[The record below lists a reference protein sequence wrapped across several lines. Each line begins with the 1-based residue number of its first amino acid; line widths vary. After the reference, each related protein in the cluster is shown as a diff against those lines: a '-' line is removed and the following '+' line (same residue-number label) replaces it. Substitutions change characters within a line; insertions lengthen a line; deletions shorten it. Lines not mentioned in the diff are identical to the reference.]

1 MKRTKSLFLMSAA
14 SLGGMLAMT
23 SCASEEMEPVV
34 SDGNVT
40 FTVNLP
46 ELGTRYGE
54 GVTANKLYVAVYSA
68 DGTELLMSNF
78 PNDQKNASSITVGNN
93 GGFAGKATT
102 VTIPLVKNSSYK
114 IAFWAQ
120 ADGAPY
126 TYSTSDKT
134 IKVSYSGAEAND
146 ETRDAFFSY
155 ESVTADGSVHPVTL
169 FRPFSQ
175 INIGTND
182 LDAAQKAGMTVT
194 KAGMTI
200 SGVADTFDLVSGN
213 ASLSEGASGNV
224 TFTATTL
231 PATPNTFPVDNYDYL
246 AMSYVLVPSTT
257 DTPKATLNVGLLVND
272 GVTAFATYDNV
283 PAQRNYRTNI
293 YGSLLTNKEVF
304 QVTINPIFEIPAYG
318 EIPAEVNGVITLDT
332 PEHLASFAM
341 MVNNG
346 LNDFSGKTVK
356 LGAGIDLKNTAW
368 TPVGTAEHP
377 FAGTFD
383 GNGQTISNLSVTGKD
398 YAGLFGALSGTV
410 KNLTVSNSNISS
422 PKYAGVIA
430 AYIPAGSNAA
440 ITDCTIEGGTATTT
454 GADNGAVGGVVGK
467 ADATANTIKNVQLKN
482 MTVAGVKNVGGTVGV
497 QNGTT
502 ATIRG
507 NKLEKVNLLQ
517 DFDGYTGAV
526 KPGEFISP
534 YNGGD
539 ITTYKG
545 TATVDNTSSYTF
557 KNWKVAGGVVDIQ
570 SAIERPMNIVIEKFE
585 CQSVKWVTAAEQHLT
600 VTDCVFEGTTVKDGM
615 KDNLEGVMKGSPASS
630 LTVKNC
636 KFKSAGRQNIIVITD
651 NSSPVANIDITRC
664 QFSNWGY
671 LGAHGDPADGL
682 LIAVKVFDIDGICYT
697 ETDREAF
704 ASVLFENNTFTPP
717 TERGGKRCMKL
728 ILNAPYKSIGKS
740 YIFGEYTT
748 E

>member
-23 SCASEEMEPVV
+23 SCASEEMGPVV

-356 LGAGIDLKNTAW
+356 LGAGIDLKNAAW

-502 ATIRG
+502 ATISG
-507 NKLEKVNLLQ
+507 NKLENVNLLQ

-585 CQSVKWVTAAEQHLT
+585 CQSVRWVTAAEQHLT

-636 KFKSAGRQNIIVITD
+636 NFKSAGRQNIIVFTD
-651 NSSPVANIDITRC
+651 GSSPVANINITGC

-682 LIAVKVFDIDGICYT
+682 LIAIKVADITGICYSA
-697 ETDREAF
+697 EDRANF
-704 ASVLFENNTFTPP
+704 STALFNNNTFTAP
-717 TERGGKRCMKL
+717 TEAGGKPVYKL
-728 ILNAPYKSIGKS
+728 ILTAPAAATDRVSLY
-740 YIFGEYTT
+740 E
-748 E
+748 